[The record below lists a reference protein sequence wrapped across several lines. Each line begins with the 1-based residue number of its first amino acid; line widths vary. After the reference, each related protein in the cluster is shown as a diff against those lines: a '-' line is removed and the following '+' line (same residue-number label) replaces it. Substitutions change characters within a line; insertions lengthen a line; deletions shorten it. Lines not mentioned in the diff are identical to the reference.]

1 MTALR
6 LTGQEPFHRAGQR
19 LGNALRT
26 AITWTAA
33 ITLVA
38 GCAAPR
44 WVGKAPPRSSLY
56 YRGTGSASLE
66 QAADREALFALC
78 ASIHG
83 VEIEQIIEDYT
94 RELDGP
100 EVGWLEQDYKQWLR
114 TYTKGELPAGARV
127 VERWHGRGAHWA
139 YAVAEQAGQDR
150 TITRMFRD
158 RMSGVRLHSWVP
170 GWAQFQKRQ
179 PRKAW
184 AMMTGVGA
192 GLLGGISFAILSN
205 DARERRD
212 QATLQVTRDHYDDLA
227 NQRFWLSTGFYA
239 LAGVTYITSVIDGY
253 ISRVQPYEILTT
265 IDPGGA
271 RVALRF

>member
-1 MTALR
+1 MRAMGVSRLR
-6 LTGQEPFHRAGQR
+6 A
-19 LGNALRT
+19 AV
-26 AITWTAA
+26 AWTAVIA
-33 ITLVA
+33 LVS

-56 YRGTGSASLE
+56 YRGSGSASLE
-66 QAADREALFALC
+66 QVADREALFALC

-83 VEIEQIIEDYT
+83 IEIEQIMEDYK

-100 EVGWLEQDYKQWLR
+100 EGGWLEQDYKQWLR
-114 TYTKGELPAGARV
+114 TYTKGELPAGVRV
-127 VERWHGRGAHWA
+127 VERWHGRGTHWA
-139 YAVAEQAGQDR
+139 YALAEKPDQERA
-150 TITRMFRD
+150 IARMFRD

-179 PRKAW
+179 TRKAW
-184 AMMTGVGA
+184 TMMAGVGT

-212 QATLQVTRDHYDDLA
+212 QATIRVTREHYDDLA

-239 LAGVTYITSVIDGY
+239 LAGATYIASVIDGFV
-253 ISRVQPYEILTT
+253 SRVQPYEILTT
-265 IDPGGA
+265 IERGGA
-271 RVALRF
+271 RVALHF